1 MGLFSGMKDAQRGFA
16 SNKLT
21 EGDYIVRVDRC
32 DTFKT
37 DISGNCYKITLT
49 ILAVLDGPHKVGET
63 ATVTFGDKRVTEKQW
78 LGNIKGFIAGVMNL
92 DDSKVGNDET
102 MRTLAEFKNDRGDV
116 VQGENVLGG
125 TVCRVRAIQ
134 RASKNSKDQ
143 KTGEAFSYSV
153 YSWAPAL
160 ADAEIV
166 QAIGEEGVKR
176 FFPNG
181 L

>member
-1 MGLFSGMKDAQRGFA
+1 MGLFSGMKEASRGFA

-21 EGDYIVRVDRC
+21 QGDYIARVDRC

-49 ILAVLDGPHKVGET
+49 ILAVLDGPHKAGEV

-78 LGNIKGFIAGVMNL
+78 LGNIKGFIAGVMNQ
-92 DDSKVGNDET
+92 DDSKIDGDAT
-102 MRTLAEFKNDRGDV
+102 MRTLAEFKDDKGNT

-125 TVCRVRAIQ
+125 TVTRVRAIQ
-134 RASKNSKDQ
+134 RASKSSKD
-143 KTGEAFSYSV
+143 KNSGEAFNYSV
-153 YSWAPAL
+153 YTWSAAL
-160 ADAEIV
+160 SDDEIV
-166 QAIGEEGVKR
+166 KAIGEEGVAR

>member
-1 MGLFSGMKDAQRGFA
+1 MGIFSGMKGAARGFA

-21 EGDYIVRVDRC
+21 EGDYIARIDKC
-32 DTFKT
+32 DLFKT

-49 ILAVLDGPHKVGET
+49 ILAVLDGPHRIGE
-63 ATVTFGDKRVTEKQW
+63 AVTVNFPDKRVTEKQW
-78 LGNIKGFIAGVMNL
+78 LGNIKGFIAGVMNVA
-92 DDSKVGNDET
+92 DEAIGNDET
-102 MRTLAEFKNDRGDV
+102 YQTLAEFRDDSGKM

-125 TVCRVRAIQ
+125 TVCRVKAIQ
-134 RASKNSKDQ
+134 RSSKSSKNDN
-143 KTGEAFSYSV
+143 GDPFSYSV
-153 YSWAPAL
+153 YSWFPAL
-160 ADAEIV
+160 TEAEIK